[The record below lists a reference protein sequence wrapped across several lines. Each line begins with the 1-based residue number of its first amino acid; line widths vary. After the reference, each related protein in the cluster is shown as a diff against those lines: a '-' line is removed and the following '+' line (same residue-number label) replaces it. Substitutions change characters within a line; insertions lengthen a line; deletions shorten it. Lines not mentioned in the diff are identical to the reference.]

1 MNPSVHPAAAHPLR
15 GFVLGLAIALAG
27 GASLTAFAGPDGG
40 HGPAGHHHGGPAA
53 MHGGPGGGRHME
65 RMLDEVQATEAQR
78 TQIRQ
83 IWQAAETDLKAGRET
98 GRSLREQ
105 QMELFAQ
112 PTVDANAV
120 EALRQ
125 KMLAEH
131 DRTSKRVTQAML
143 DSSRVLTPQQ
153 RAQMAEKMKARRELM
168 ERQMR
173 ERRQLDKQTG

>member
-1 MNPSVHPAAAHPLR
+1 MKPSVHSTAARPLR
-15 GFVLGLAIALAG
+15 GFIAGLAIALAG
-27 GASLTAFAGPDGG
+27 GASLTALAGPDGG
-40 HGPAGHHHGGPAA
+40 YGPMGHHGGPGF
-53 MHGGPGGGRHME
+53 MMGGGRHMD

-78 TQIRQ
+78 SQIRE
-83 IWQAAETDLKAGRET
+83 IWKAAAADLKTGRET

-131 DRTSKRVTQAML
+131 DRTSKRITQAML

-153 RAQMAEKMKARRELM
+153 RAQMAEKMKARRDLM
-168 ERQMR
+168 QRQMR
-173 ERRQLDKQTG
+173 ERRELDKQTG